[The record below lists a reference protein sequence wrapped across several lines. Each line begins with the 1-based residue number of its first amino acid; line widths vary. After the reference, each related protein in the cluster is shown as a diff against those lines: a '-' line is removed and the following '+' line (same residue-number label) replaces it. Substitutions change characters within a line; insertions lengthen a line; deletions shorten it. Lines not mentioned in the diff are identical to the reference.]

1 MDEKKELKPEE
12 TSSVVGGMKLGKP
25 RKRPALAYGGPCI
38 KHKLPIKIKPEI
50 LLIKAKYGGPAVKPI
65 AKPEKTEEKE
75 PKE

>member
-38 KHKLPIKIKPEI
+38 KHKLPIKPEKM
-50 LLIKAKYGGPAVKPI
+50 LLAYGGPAVKPLPDPK
-65 AKPEKTEEKE
+65 KPE
-75 PKE
+75 